1 MHHFLTAAVEMVA
14 KIYRSTLVTVIWLWN
29 TKNRKKYNNISS
41 SCGNKQLLEKKLELA
56 AFDHVNLLKL
66 EK

>member
-1 MHHFLTAAVEMVA
+1 MEMVA

-41 SCGNKQLLEKKLELA
+41 SCGNKQLLEKKPGLA
-56 AFDHVNLLKL
+56 AFDHIKSL
-66 EK
+66 EVVEGKQN